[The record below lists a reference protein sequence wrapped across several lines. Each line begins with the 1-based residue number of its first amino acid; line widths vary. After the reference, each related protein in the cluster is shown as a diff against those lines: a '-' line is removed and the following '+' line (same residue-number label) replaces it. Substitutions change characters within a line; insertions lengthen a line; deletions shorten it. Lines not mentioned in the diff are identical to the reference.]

1 MVLKSISSKQKDS
14 EINATPLCFGNNMK
28 DFSAGNIKKIGLYKF
43 VSDFSVD
50 YDGTDTADFWIFT
63 NI

>member
-1 MVLKSISSKQKDS
+1 
-14 EINATPLCFGNNMK
+14 MK
-28 DFSAGNIKKIGLYKF
+28 DFSAGNIKKTGLYKY